1 MLNETYKLNNDF
13 IIKLHG
19 DFDADTVKIM
29 KDDIETYS
37 KFSTNIIFDLKDVNF
52 IDSSGIGAIVFLYK
66 RMVTKGFI
74 VCVAGLTQQPLE
86 LFQMLFLDKTI
97 NCYLNVDSYL
107 ETSTN
112 LQVAS

>member
-1 MLNETYKLNNDF
+1 MLNETYKVNNDF

-19 DFDADTVKIM
+19 DFDADSVKGM
-29 KDDIETYS
+29 KDDIEILS
-37 KFSTNIIFDLKDVNF
+37 KMSTNIIFDLQQVAF

-66 RMVTKGFI
+66 RMTTKGYS
-74 VCVAGLTQQPLE
+74 VAVTGLSKQPLE

-97 NCYLNVDSYL
+97 SCYQNINCYL
-107 ETSTN
+107 ETSPT